1 MDLTLG
7 QAQIT
12 LLPGEQAEYE
22 ESNDY
27 SIFLELLYGQTS
39 FLFAGDAEETR
50 LAEYLASPDLRRY
63 DVLKVPHHGRAC
75 AQSEAFFTSVSPK
88 YAVITCDED
97 DMPDDSVVEFL
108 QALGAKVYG
117 TVYGQVVLTSDGLQ
131 VSVA

>member
-1 MDLTLG
+1 MELSLG

-12 LLPGEQAEYE
+12 LLPGAQAAYE

-50 LAEYLASPDLRRY
+50 LAEYLASPDLRRF

-75 AQSEAFFTSVSPK
+75 AQSEAFFTSVPTTASWSSSSPW
-88 YAVITCDED
+88 AQRSTERSTARSSS
-97 DMPDDSVVEFL
+97 PRTAFRSPSPEAPQF
-108 QALGAKVYG
+108 
-117 TVYGQVVLTSDGLQ
+117 SR
-131 VSVA
+131 S